1 MVLLLATVGF
11 KNLNTISLVFLYR
24 NIKLSNLFI
33 SISFREQ
40 VEVKKTDNFIFFKR
54 LKYFFT
60 IAIFSG
66 VFFSCTNDLKD
77 VMALPSN
84 KLSPSQV
91 GDSVTMLYT
100 DSAELKIV
108 LTANRML
115 LFNSKNVTEP
125 FTVLPKGF
133 FITFFDEEE
142 KISTTLKA
150 NYGVRYETTK
160 RMEAKYAVE
169 VVNKKGEKLETERL
183 VWDEA
188 NKKIYTDAPIKITTP
203 TQVITGKGLNS
214 NQDFTKYEIK
224 EVTGIIKLKN
234 NEL

>member
-1 MVLLLATVGF
+1 M
-11 KNLNTISLVFLYR
+11 FL
-24 NIKLSNLFI
+24 IL
-33 SISFREQ
+33 Q
-40 VEVKKTDNFIFFKR
+40 
-54 LKYFFT
+54 
-60 IAIFSG
+60 
-66 VFFSCTNDLKD
+66 SCTNDLKD
-77 VMALPSN
+77 VMALPTN

-108 LTANRML
+108 LTASRML
-115 LFNSKNVTEP
+115 LFNNKNISEP
-125 FTVLPKGF
+125 FTILPKGF
-133 FITFFDEEE
+133 FVTFFDEEE
-142 KISTTLKA
+142 KISSTLKA
-150 NYGVRYETTK
+150 NYGVRYESTK
-160 RMEAKYAVE
+160 RMEAKYKVE

-203 TQVITGKGLNS
+203 TQVISGKGLNS

>member
-1 MVLLLATVGF
+1 MALKHF
-11 KNLNTISLVFLYR
+11 C
-24 NIKLSNLFI
+24 I
-33 SISFREQ
+33 SI
-40 VEVKKTDNFIFFKR
+40 I
-54 LKYFFT
+54 
-60 IAIFSG
+60 
-66 VFFSCTNDLKD
+66 VFCLFQACTNDLKD
-77 VMALPSN
+77 VMALPTN

-100 DSAELKIV
+100 DSAMLKIV
-108 LTANRML
+108 LKANRML
-115 LFNSKNVTEP
+115 MFSKNVSEP

-142 KISTTLKA
+142 KISSTLKA
-150 NYGVRYETTK
+150 NYGVRYDNTK

-169 VVNKKGEKLETERL
+169 VVNKKSEKLETERL

-188 NKKIYTDAPIKITTP
+188 NKRIYTDAPIKITTAS
-203 TQVITGKGLNS
+203 QIISGKGLNS